1 MQEDVPSKGSAGQS
15 VFRRHVFRSK
25 QFPHIPGT
33 KYLHGGGRNHPMC
46 SDLCVQGL
54 LVFCA
59 GADQN
64 HPLYLGHLRSGGSQ
78 WHQNCIQ
85 AALRAADEPS
95 HGLLTA
101 SLCAFVQSIKQFL
114 SSASRVTAMDLAS
127 VQVELT
133 I

>member
-1 MQEDVPSKGSAGQS
+1 MFLAEGLPGSLFLEGTFSGQS
-15 VFRRHVFRSK
+15 SFPTFPGPNICTAEAETTLCAQISVSK
-25 QFPHIPGT
+25 
-33 KYLHGGGRNHPMC
+33 
-46 SDLCVQGL
+46 L
-54 LVFCA
+54 LVFSA

-101 SLCAFVQSIKQFL
+101 SLCAFVQSIK
-114 SSASRVTAMDLAS
+114 
-127 VQVELT
+127 
-133 I
+133 